1 MTKLILIKTLKYY
14 DVPQILVAADAT
26 GTNYLCTLY
35 QNDTESGYH
44 YFAVQTRK
52 AELTEEE
59 RDEVVTNCDHLQ
71 SLKFRP
77 TLPYAFTEQGIG
89 MLSVAFSL

>member
-1 MTKLILIKTLKYY
+1 MGQ
-14 DVPQILVAADAT
+14 VSLVT
-26 GTNYLCTLY
+26 P
-35 QNDTESGYH
+35 
-44 YFAVQTRK
+44 
-52 AELTEEE
+52 ELTEEE

>member
-1 MTKLILIKTLKYY
+1 MEELPYTKERHHQAEVKYFVFCFDYYEIITIFAIKYTTPKMMKVTYLS
-14 DVPQILVAADAT
+14 LVT
-26 GTNYLCTLY
+26 P
-35 QNDTESGYH
+35 
-44 YFAVQTRK
+44 
-52 AELTEEE
+52 ELTEEE